1 MDAEKDNYASYNV
14 LNRKALIFGIPII
27 TLVIL
32 LCVALAFAAI
42 GMKMFGIVGL
52 MPSMIVLFVLFIIRV
67 LCQDDSRALDRI
79 CWNIKSAWYRFRCRS
94 TITSFTSVCS
104 STTKRKQNAREFF
117 KNNLNE

>member
-1 MDAEKDNYASYNV
+1 MNTEKTQYASYNV
-14 LNRKALIFGIPII
+14 LNRKALIAGIPII

-32 LCVALAFAAI
+32 LCVALALAAI
-42 GMKMFGIVGL
+42 GMKLFGIVGL
-52 MPSMIVLFVLFIIRV
+52 MPSMLVLFVLFVIRV

-79 CWNIKSAWYRFRCRS
+79 AWSLKATWYRFKCRS

-117 KNNLNE
+117 KNNPNA